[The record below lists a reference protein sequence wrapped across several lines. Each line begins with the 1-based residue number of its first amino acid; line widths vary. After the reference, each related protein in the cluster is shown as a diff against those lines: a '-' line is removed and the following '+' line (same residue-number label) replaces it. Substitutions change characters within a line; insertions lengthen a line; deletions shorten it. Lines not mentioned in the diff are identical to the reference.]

1 MNIRAAHRND
11 MFHVNLTNEKNRQKN
26 GIIPRAHCARNSDEK
41 EREKRLQ
48 ELRNPLNAMADKL
61 ASGAAQDMAK
71 KIAEMKQMF

>member
-1 MNIRAAHRND
+1 VQYLRL
-11 MFHVNLTNEKNRQKN
+11 F
-26 GIIPRAHCARNSDEK
+26 IP
-41 EREKRLQ
+41 